1 MSAASTPAG
10 GPPTTPAPTEHVW
23 YAAYGSNMH
32 AARLRYYLAGG
43 KPPGALREYP
53 GCRDPRPPAQTRGAL
68 LPGGIYFALESR
80 AWTGG
85 MAFYDPELPGEAAA
99 RAYLITV
106 GQFSD
111 IAAQEMY
118 TKPTGTDLD
127 LDEVLTTGRC
137 RLGPGRYETLVHAG
151 ALDGRPVL
159 TFTAPW
165 RAADVDWTPPSP
177 AYLGMLAN
185 GLREAHGWT
194 GAEIAGYLGELPGVR
209 GNWSTADLADLTE
222 RCAS

>member
-1 MSAASTPAG
+1 MTAD
-10 GPPTTPAPTEHVW
+10 HVW

-43 KPPGALREYP
+43 RPPGALREYP
-53 GCRDPRPPAQTRGAL
+53 GCRDPSAPADVRPAI
-68 LPGGIYFALESR
+68 LPGGVYFALESR

-85 MAFYDPELPGEAAA
+85 MAFYDPDLPGRAAA
-99 RAYLITV
+99 RAYLITLA
-106 GQFSD
+106 QFSD

-118 TKPTGTDLD
+118 TATGRDLD
-127 LDEVLTTGRC
+127 LDDVLANGRS

-151 ALDGRPVL
+151 ALDGHPVL

-165 RAADVDWTPPSP
+165 RATEVDCTPPAP
-177 AYLGMLAN
+177 AYLGMLAS

-194 GAEIAGYLGELPGVR
+194 GAEIAEYLGDLPGVR
-209 GNWSTADLADLTE
+209 GNWSAADLADLTE
-222 RCAS
+222 RRTP